1 MLWKKAE
8 RLISAFNSEYGEFLG
23 NFKYKN
29 VDMKQ
34 EAQNRA

>member
-8 RLISAFNSEYGEFLG
+8 RLTGAFNSEYCEFLG

-29 VDMKQ
+29 VDMRYESNK
-34 EAQNRA
+34 